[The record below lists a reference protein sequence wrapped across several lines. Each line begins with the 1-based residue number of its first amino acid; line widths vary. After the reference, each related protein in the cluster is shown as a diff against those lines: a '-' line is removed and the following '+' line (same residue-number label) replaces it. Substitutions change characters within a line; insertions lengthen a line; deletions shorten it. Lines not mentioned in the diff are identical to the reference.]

1 MFGGVSVAEVILD
14 VAGVIL
20 DYSDKHAT
28 MWPILQDFQ
37 GFLLG

>member
-1 MFGGVSVAEVILD
+1 MSGGVGVAEVIMD
-14 VAGVIL
+14 VAGDIL

>member
-1 MFGGVSVAEVILD
+1 MLGGVSVAEVILD

-28 MWPILQDFQ
+28 IWPILQDLQ